1 MPPPYFVYFLAF
13 FCLFPCLPAFCI
25 LCHLQSVCRS
35 PNQKSCSVSNPC
47 TWSRCKLSTVTI
59 PCLAHSAHCGSFIIS
74 AFAILRHFHE
84 LYSDSRH
91 ALRSWFSNGS
101 RFGFHGAGFDVLLT
115 VGMDSVVTLQEGMI
129 LQLLRLLQPHPTL
142 KGMPDE
148 TGFGFSFGL
157 FQNQSD

>member
-35 PNQKSCSVSNPC
+35 PNQNSCSVSKPC
-47 TWSRCKLSTVTI
+47 TWSRCKLSIVII

-74 AFAILRHFHE
+74 ALAILRHFHE

-115 VGMDSVVTLQEGMI
+115 VGIFRLQEGTI
-129 LQLLRLLQPHPTL
+129 LPRLQSLQPHPTL

-148 TGFGFSFGL
+148 TGFHFSF
-157 FQNQSD
+157 